1 MRKAKIGS
9 IMQTEKVGLFSIIF
23 EGNSL
28 DEFGLF
34 KEKFKDDA
42 KYQSDLNKILS
53 VIGRILQNG
62 SLERYF
68 RYEGNKSDHVMALPP
83 YGNRLRLYCLRM
95 TDSIL
100 IVGNGA
106 VKDAQTTEE
115 SEELNGYVITLQ
127 KLDELI
133 CEGVKDGSIVIE
145 QTKIIM
151 DDEKTFE
158 L

>member
-1 MRKAKIGS
+1 MSKAKIAS

-23 EGNSL
+23 EGGSL

-53 VIGRILQNG
+53 VIGRILQSG
-62 SLERYF
+62 SFERYF
-68 RYEGNKSDHVMALPP
+68 RYEGNKNDHVMALPP
-83 YGNRLRLYCLRM
+83 YGNKLRLYCLRM

-100 IVGNGA
+100 ILGNGG
-106 VKDAQTTEE
+106 VKNTSTYEE
-115 SEELNGYVITLQ
+115 DEELNGYVITLQ

-133 CEGVKDGSIVIE
+133 SDGVKDGSIVIE

>member
-42 KYQSDLNKILS
+42 KYQGDLNKVLS
-53 VIGRILQNG
+53 VINRILQNG
-62 SLERYF
+62 APERYF
-68 RYEGNKSDHVMALPP
+68 RFEGTKKDDVWAIPP
-83 YGNRLRLYCLRM
+83 YGNKLRLYCLRM
-95 TDSIL
+95 TDSVL
-100 IVGNGA
+100 IVGNGG
-106 VKDAQTTEE
+106 VKDTRTYEE
-115 SEELNGYVITLQ
+115 NEELNGYVITLQ

-133 CEGVKDGSIVIE
+133 KKGIKDGSIIIE

-151 DDEKTFE
+151 DDDKTFE

>member
-23 EGNSL
+23 EGNDM

-34 KEKFKDDA
+34 KEKFKNDA
-42 KYQSDLNKILS
+42 RYQSDLHKLLS
-53 VIGRILQNG
+53 VIGRILENG
-62 SLERYF
+62 SQKRYF
-68 RYEGNKSDHVMALPP
+68 RLEGKKRDNVVALPP
-83 YGNRLRLYCLRM
+83 YGNKLRLYCLRM
-95 TDSIL
+95 TDSVM
-100 IVGNGA
+100 IVGNGG
-106 VKDAQTTEE
+106 VKNTRTTEE

-127 KLDELI
+127 RLDELI
-133 CEGVKDGSIVIE
+133 SKGLKDGSIVIE

-151 DDEKTFE
+151 DDDKTFE